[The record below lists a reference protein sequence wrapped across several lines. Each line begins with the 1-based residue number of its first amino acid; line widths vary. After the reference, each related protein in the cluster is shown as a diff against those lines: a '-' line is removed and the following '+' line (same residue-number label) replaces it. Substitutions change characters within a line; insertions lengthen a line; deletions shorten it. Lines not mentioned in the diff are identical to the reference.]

1 MATPG
6 AGSSDGT
13 SSQFAQLLSAIQK
26 VEANVDAKLSH
37 MKRELM
43 DERESADERLVKK
56 IRMDSKPSF
65 RKKSHEKQYVFNE
78 QVRDKLDSAAAALG
92 QTPPAV
98 EKARDILKEG
108 EKLID
113 VRQKNIKIADRSEH
127 GWATVAEYE
136 EDELADNSDDE
147 KRLFR
152 AEVRAGRKL
161 KQKSAKDTRRR
172 GGASRKPYR
181 ASAAG
186 MPPGGEHARSSDPS
200 VLTGLQSLVAQF
212 QGQKQNVVSGGTGSS
227 LLGPC
232 FECGRVGHYKKNC
245 PRLAGSQLSAGNRY

>member
-13 SSQFAQLLSAIQK
+13 SLQFAQLLSAIQR

-56 IRMDSKPSF
+56 IRLDAKPTF
-65 RKKSHEKQYVFNE
+65 KKKSHEMQFHFNE
-78 QVRDKLDSAAAALG
+78 QVRDKLDSATAALG

-98 EKARDILKEG
+98 EKAKAVLKEG

-113 VRQKNIKIADRSEH
+113 ARQKNIKIADRSEH

-152 AEVRAGRKL
+152 AEVRAGKKL
-161 KQKSAKDTRRR
+161 KQKSVKDTRRR
-172 GGASRKPYR
+172 GGASRKPFR
-181 ASAAG
+181 ASAANT
-186 MPPGGEHARSSDPS
+186 PLGGEHAQSSGPA
-200 VLTGLQSLVAQF
+200 VLAGLQSLVSQL
-212 QGQKQNVVSGGTGSS
+212 QGPKPSGGSGWTVPV
-227 LLGPC
+227 LNVA
-232 FECGRVGHYKKNC
+232 E
-245 PRLAGSQLSAGNRY
+245 